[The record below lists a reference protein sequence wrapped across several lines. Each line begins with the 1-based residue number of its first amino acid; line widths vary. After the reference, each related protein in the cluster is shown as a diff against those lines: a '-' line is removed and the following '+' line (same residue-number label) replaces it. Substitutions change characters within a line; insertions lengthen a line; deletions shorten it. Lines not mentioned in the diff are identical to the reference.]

1 MPAKN
6 NPDALGFLL
15 TDTARLIR
23 SAFERQVADSGLGIT
38 PGEARAL
45 SHVAAN
51 EGAHQAAIAERMGIE
66 PMTLGTYIDR
76 LEKLGLVTRTP
87 DPQDRRAKQVCTT
100 DAADAMIAA
109 IRRES
114 GQIYDLAQAG
124 LDEAER
130 AALTTALKLIRQN
143 LTAATER
150 ARAVRHMVA
159 EVPA

>member
-51 EGAHQAAIAERMGIE
+51 EGARQTAIAERMGVE
-66 PMTLGTYIDR
+66 PMTVCAYLDR
-76 LEKLGLVTRTP
+76 LEKLGLITRTL
-87 DPQDRRAKQVCTT
+87 DPHDRRAKQVRTT
-100 DAADAMIAA
+100 DAADAVIAA

-114 GQIYDLAQAG
+114 AEIYELAQAG
-124 LDEAER
+124 LDDAQR
-130 AALTTALKLIRQN
+130 AALTAALKLVREN
-143 LTAATER
+143 LTAASEH
-150 ARAVRHMVA
+150 ARAHRQHAV
-159 EVPA
+159 EVSA